1 MKKSVENLKTS
12 KITGGLR
19 HPLKTRQKFETDR
32 YPNEAEMGEEQE
44 TITRK
49 TRGNNRKT
57 GLKIAS
63 FVNLVMGDSKVKKS
77 KIIKVLENQT
87 NNDYQ
92 RRGIITKG
100 AIVET
105 EDGKCR
111 IVSRPGQ
118 SGTVSGILVKYRYER
133 LRTCRYL
140 ALLF

>member
-12 KITGGLR
+12 KITGGHR
-19 HPLKTRQKFETDR
+19 HPNKSRRKFDIDR
-32 YPNEAEMGEEQE
+32 FPNEVLVGEQT

-57 GLKIAS
+57 ALKTANV
-63 FVNLVMGDSKVKKS
+63 VNITLTDGKIKS
-77 KIIKVLENQT
+77 SEIVKVLENQT

-105 EDGKCR
+105 KDGKCK

-118 SGTVSGILVKYRYER
+118 DGTLNGILLKW
-133 LRTCRYL
+133 
-140 ALLF
+140 